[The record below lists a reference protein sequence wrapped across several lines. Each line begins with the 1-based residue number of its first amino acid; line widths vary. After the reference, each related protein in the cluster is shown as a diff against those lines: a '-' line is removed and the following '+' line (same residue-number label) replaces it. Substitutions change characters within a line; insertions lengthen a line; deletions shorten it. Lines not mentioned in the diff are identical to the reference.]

1 MQEMFDLQKQPT
13 LTYAFN
19 WSNDMLE
26 QMQDR
31 LLPLAESVPDVVIA
45 AVSGSLGRLEGMSH
59 SDCDLIVLVND
70 DAIHEPDRCQKAM
83 QAVWEA
89 LEPLGMPLRKST
101 GMYVTPASHGQICDY
116 STLGLIADDKNIF
129 GKRMQ
134 VLLDAKPIYG
144 EDNFQKLVQG
154 LLERYAAGFLI
165 HDQKKEWVYLLNDLI
180 RYFRSYCAWHQFDLS
195 NDPIDSWHM
204 RNIKLRNSRIPMFA
218 ALIFL
223 LGECS
228 KEKKDKIGWL
238 SEHLLLSPMQRIEKV
253 YALNND
259 GGFNILLDAYE
270 VFMTRM
276 NSPEDR
282 KVLVEASPKSL
293 EELRAIDLPV
303 YNELHANSD
312 ILIKELTRF
321 VLDRRGDWSEAFFEY
336 LLF

>member
-1 MQEMFDLQKQPT
+1 MIDPRKHPT
-13 LTYAFN
+13 LTYARD
-19 WSNDMLE
+19 WSNDMLQ
-26 QMQDR
+26 QMQER
-31 LLPLAESVPDVVIA
+31 LLSLADSTPDVSIA
-45 AVSGSLGRLEGMSH
+45 AVSGSLGRLEGMAH

-70 DAIHEPDRCQKAM
+70 EAIHDPARCQTAM

-89 LEPLGMPLRKST
+89 LDPLGLPLPKST
-101 GMYVTPASHGQICDY
+101 GIYVTPASHSQICDH
-116 STLGLIADDKNIF
+116 STLGLIADDKNTF

-144 EDNFQKLVQG
+144 QDNFQTLAQG

-165 HDQKKEWVYLLNDLI
+165 HDQRKEWVYLLNDLI
-180 RYFRSYCAWHQFDLS
+180 RYLRSYCAWHQFDLT

-204 RNIKLRNSRIPMFA
+204 RNTKLRNSRIPMFA

-228 KEKKDKIGWL
+228 KEKIDKIGWL
-238 SEHLLLSPMQRIEKV
+238 REHLLLTPMQRIEKV

-259 GGFNILLDAYE
+259 DGFNILLDAYE
-270 VFMTRM
+270 VFMTRI
-276 NSPEDR
+276 NSAEVR
-282 KVLVEASPKSL
+282 KILIEANPKTL
-293 EELRAIDLPV
+293 AELRDMDLPE

-312 ILIKELTRF
+312 IIIKELTRF
-321 VLDRRGDWSEAFFEY
+321 ILDRRGDWSGAFFEY

>member
-1 MQEMFDLQKQPT
+1 MFHPDRYPT
-13 LTYAFN
+13 LTYAHN
-19 WSNDMLE
+19 WSNDILE
-26 QMQDR
+26 QMRQR
-31 LLPLAESVPDVVIA
+31 LAPLVDTAPDVSIA
-45 AVSGSLGRLEGMSH
+45 AVSGSLGRLEGMAH

-70 DAIHEPDRCQKAM
+70 DAIHDSVRCQKAM
-83 QAVWEA
+83 QTVWDA
-89 LEPLGMPLRKST
+89 LDPLGLPLPKST
-101 GMYVTPASHGQICDY
+101 GIYVTPSSYSQICDY

-144 EDNFQKLVQG
+144 KEHFQKLISG

-165 HDQKKEWVYLLNDLI
+165 YDQKKEWVYLLNDLI

-195 NDPIDSWHM
+195 NDPIDSWQM
-204 RNIKLRNSRIPMFA
+204 RNTKLRNSRIPMFA

-228 KEKKDKIGWL
+228 KEKKDKINWL
-238 SEHLLLSPMQRIEKV
+238 REHLLLTPMQRIEKV
-253 YALNND
+253 YMLNND
-259 GGFNILLDAYE
+259 DGFNVLLDAYE

-276 NSPEDR
+276 NSSEVR
-282 KVLVEASPKSL
+282 NILVEARPESL
-293 EELRAIDLPV
+293 EELRSMELPEFD
-303 YNELHANSD
+303 ELHSNSD

-321 VLDRRGDWSEAFFEY
+321 ILDRRGDWSEAFFEY

>member
-1 MQEMFDLQKQPT
+1 MLDSKKHPT
-13 LTYAFN
+13 LSYARD

-26 QMQDR
+26 QMQKR
-31 LLPLAESVPDVVIA
+31 LLPLAKSTPDVSIA
-45 AVSGSLGRLEGMSH
+45 AVSGSLGRLEGMAH

-70 DAIHEPDRCQKAM
+70 DAIHDPVRCQKAM
-83 QAVWEA
+83 QAVWDA
-89 LEPLGMPLRKST
+89 LDPLGLPLPKST
-101 GMYVTPASHGQICDY
+101 GIYVTPSSYSQICDY
-116 STLGLIADDKNIF
+116 SSLGLIADDKNIF

-144 EDNFQKLVQG
+144 EEHFHILISG

-165 HDQKKEWVYLLNDLI
+165 YDQKKEWVYLLNDLI

-204 RNIKLRNSRIPMFA
+204 RNTKLRNSRIPMFA

-228 KEKKDKIGWL
+228 KEKKDKINWMR
-238 SEHLLLSPMQRIEKV
+238 EHLLLTPMQRIEKV
-253 YALNND
+253 YMLNND
-259 GGFNILLDAYE
+259 NGFNVLLDAYE

-276 NSPEDR
+276 NSPEVR
-282 KVLVEASPKSL
+282 NVLVEARPESL
-293 EELRAIDLPV
+293 EELRSMELPEFD
-303 YNELHANSD
+303 ELHSNSD

-321 VLDRRGDWSEAFFEY
+321 ILDRRGDWSEAFFEY